1 MTFLKRSTPPRKMS
15 PRKEAERKSSGEKV
29 IWSTIAGPRKK
40 PKPRNAKRKA
50 SEFSRCYGSRA
61 RVQWVKSRPCL
72 VANAQ
77 CRQPIENAHVTDDG
91 TKGMGRKSGF
101 ACIAPLCRFHH
112 FELHIIG
119 PEFESRYGVS
129 LAFAAAQTEQAW
141 QAHENSGAAGPL

>member
-15 PRKEAERKSSGEKV
+15 PKTEAKRKSAGEKF
-29 IWSTIAGPRKK
+29 IGSTIAGPRKQVK
-40 PKPRNAKRKA
+40 RRNAKRRQT
-50 SEFSRCYGSRA
+50 EFARCYHSKA
-61 RVQWVKSRPCL
+61 RVQWVKARACL

-129 LAFAAAQTEQAW
+129 LAFAAAQTQLAW
-141 QAHENSGAAGPL
+141 AGVAQGEA